1 MEAPLQLAYYGAF
14 AAGHV
19 IAAAFFLR
27 FSHKT
32 KSTLFTIFAAAFLL
46 LGISYG
52 LLCVTT
58 ASEVEPRLVYLIRLG
73 AFVLLIVGIIWTNI
87 HQRKL

>member
-1 MEAPLQLAYYGAF
+1 MQPSLQLAYYGAL

-27 FSHKT
+27 FST
-32 KSTLFTIFAAAFLL
+32 KIKAPLFTVFAAAFLL
-46 LGISYG
+46 LGFSYG

-58 ASEVEPRLVYLIRLG
+58 ANETEPRLVYLVRLA
-73 AFVLLIVGIIWTNI
+73 AFVLLIVGIVWTNV
-87 HQRKL
+87 RRPKS